1 MSMLPMSRALLLLS
15 VQRLAGGGQV
25 MVALVMVALVA
36 AMVGWA

>member
-1 MSMLPMSRALLLLS
+1 MSTLPVSRTLLLLS
-15 VQRLAGGGQV
+15 LQCLAVRGQV